1 MNLDKRLLALIAPV
15 RRLLILSTALSFLA
29 GILLILQAFA
39 LSHTINRAFL
49 EDASLADVRTWLL
62 ALLGIIAARAV
73 TLGLAE
79 ITAQRFTGRIK
90 TGLREHFFAHIVAL
104 GPAYTRG
111 ERTGELAATALS
123 GVEGLDAYFRQYLP
137 QLALSLLL
145 PFSILLFVFPTD
157 LLSGV
162 VMLLT
167 APLIPFFMILIGIV
181 TGVRAKKQFSALT
194 RLSAH
199 FLDVLQGLTTLKLF
213 GRSREQ
219 SRTIADV
226 SDRFRAA
233 TMDVLRIAF
242 LSALALELISTISV
256 AIIAVEIGLRLLY
269 GHISFEH
276 AFFVLILAPE
286 FYLPLRMLGTRFHAG
301 MDGIAAAQRIFAVL
315 ETPAPIA
322 AAPDATRPVPA
333 GDFTIVFEDVHFAYD
348 DGARHAVNGV
358 SFSLP
363 ARHSVALVGPTG
375 SGKSTLVQLL
385 LRFID
390 PTGGQI
396 TVDGVPLADLP
407 AEPWRERIAWVPQRP
422 YLFNASV
429 ADNIRLARPDAPLDD
444 VIRAAQQA
452 HADTFIDALPQGYDT
467 PVGERGSRLSGGQAQ
482 RIALARAF
490 LKDAPLLILDEAT
503 SSLDPETETLL
514 QDAIETLM
522 RDRTVLIVAHRLS
535 TIYHADQIIVLDGG
549 QVVDTGPHDVLLSH
563 AGIYRDLVQAYAEH
577 KPSAVGGQ

>member
-1 MNLDKRLLALIAPV
+1 M
-15 RRLLILSTALSFLA
+15 LSTALSFVA
-29 GILLILQAFA
+29 GILLILQAFT
-39 LSHTINRAFL
+39 LSRTISRAFL
-49 EDASLADVRTWLL
+49 DGASLADVQTLL
-62 ALLGIIAARAV
+62 IALFAIIAARAIA
-73 TLGLAE
+73 LSLSE
-79 ITAQRFTGRIK
+79 ITAQRFTGQIK
-90 TGLREHFFAHIVAL
+90 TGLREHFFAHLVAL

-111 ERTGELAATALS
+111 ERTGELAATALN
-123 GVEGLDAYFRQYLP
+123 GIEDLDAYFREYLP
-137 QLALSLLL
+137 QLVLSLLI

-157 LLSGV
+157 VLSGL

-181 TGVRAKKQFSALT
+181 TGVRAKNQFAALS

-199 FLDVLQGLTTLKLF
+199 FLDMLQGLTTLKLF

-219 SRTIADV
+219 SRTIADI
-226 SDRFRAA
+226 SDRFRVA

-242 LSALALELISTISV
+242 LSALALELISTISI

-269 GHISFEH
+269 GKLSFEH

-286 FYLPLRMLGTRFHAG
+286 FYLPLRLLGTRFHAG
-301 MDGIAAAQRIFAVL
+301 MNGVAAAQRVFTVL
-315 ETPAPIA
+315 ETPVPPAP
-322 AAPDATRPVPA
+322 APDTLQPVPV
-333 GDFTIVFEDVHFAYD
+333 GDFSITFEAVHFAYD
-348 DGARHAVNGV
+348 DGARHALNGV
-358 SFSLP
+358 SFTLP

-375 SGKSTLVQLL
+375 GGKSTIVQLL

-390 PTGGQI
+390 PTEGYI
-396 TVDGVPLADLP
+396 TVNGTPLAAFP
-407 AEPWRERIAWVPQRP
+407 ADGWRDQIAWVPQRP

-429 ADNIRLARPDAPLDD
+429 ADNIRLARPDAPLND
-444 VIRAAQQA
+444 VIRAARQA
-452 HADTFIDALPQGYDT
+452 HADTFVDALPQGYDT

-503 SSLDPETETLL
+503 SNLDPETETLL

-535 TIYHADQIIVLDGG
+535 TIYRADQIVVLDSG
-549 QVVDTGPHDVLLSH
+549 QVIEIGRHETLLAH
-563 AGIYRDLVQAYAEH
+563 AGVYRDLVQAYGENR
-577 KPSAVGGQ
+577 PSAVSGQ

>member
-62 ALLGIIAARAV
+62 ALLGIVAARAV
-73 TLGLAE
+73 TLGLAD

-123 GVEGLDAYFRQYLP
+123 GVEGLDDYFRQYLP

-333 GDFTIVFEDVHFAYD
+333 GDFTITFEDVHFAYD
-348 DGARHAVNGV
+348 DG
-358 SFSLP
+358 
-363 ARHSVALVGPTG
+363 
-375 SGKSTLVQLL
+375 
-385 LRFID
+385 
-390 PTGGQI
+390 
-396 TVDGVPLADLP
+396 
-407 AEPWRERIAWVPQRP
+407 
-422 YLFNASV
+422 
-429 ADNIRLARPDAPLDD
+429 
-444 VIRAAQQA
+444 
-452 HADTFIDALPQGYDT
+452 
-467 PVGERGSRLSGGQAQ
+467 
-482 RIALARAF
+482 
-490 LKDAPLLILDEAT
+490 
-503 SSLDPETETLL
+503 
-514 QDAIETLM
+514 
-522 RDRTVLIVAHRLS
+522 
-535 TIYHADQIIVLDGG
+535 
-549 QVVDTGPHDVLLSH
+549 
-563 AGIYRDLVQAYAEH
+563 
-577 KPSAVGGQ
+577 